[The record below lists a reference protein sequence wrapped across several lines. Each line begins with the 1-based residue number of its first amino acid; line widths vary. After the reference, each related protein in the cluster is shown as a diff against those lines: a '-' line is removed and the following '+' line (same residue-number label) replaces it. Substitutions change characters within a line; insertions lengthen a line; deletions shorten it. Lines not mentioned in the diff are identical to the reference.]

1 MPLSLDQLAVVF
13 ARDRRLVREWV
24 DRGTIPRDAETAEQA
39 LLGAVNW
46 FAKMRSG
53 RHAEGV
59 GGEVLDLAAE
69 RARLARA
76 QSEGAELK
84 NAELR
89 GELVAASDVFDRWA
103 NLALSWKNR
112 VRGIPAAATVH
123 IPGFTKAMARKL
135 AGLIDE
141 TLTELA
147 NGRSDGDDGDGRP
160 RRARRKDA
168 GATSPAA

>member
-1 MPLSLDQLAVVF
+1 VASRRELADHLDLELTSIGNLLARGLISLDMTLDE
-13 ARDRRLVREWV
+13 ARVAYIRDLREKAAGRR
-24 DRGTIPRDAETAEQA
+24 A
-39 LLGAVNW
+39 
-46 FAKMRSG
+46 
-53 RHAEGV
+53 HATE